1 MLSRFRTICL
11 LPVLSVVSGC
21 DPADAPTPA
30 PPIAAVIPTE
40 PGTFVFETPVFSVG
54 EMMPGVLRIFTAKAK
69 NISSVPQEIEN
80 IISDCSCTVPVWSYD
95 PIDPGATTD
104 IEITL
109 DPGLK
114 QGVVISKRITILGG
128 TAPPVSMKIEGS
140 VATILKYGPDSID
153 SPADDQMQLPV
164 TEIVL
169 ESVDGLAFQITSVT
183 PAVALAIDPTPA
195 ARKIIQVDWGKWRSS
210 EKPAKFEISTDHPNA
225 PPMTVTIRK
234 AIQEPKG
241 I

>member
-1 MLSRFRTICL
+1 
-11 LPVLSVVSGC
+11 
-21 DPADAPTPA
+21 
-30 PPIAAVIPTE
+30 
-40 PGTFVFETPVFSVG
+40 
-54 EMMPGVLRIFTAKAK
+54 MMPGVWQTFTAKAK
-69 NISSVPQEIEN
+69 NITSVPQEIEN
-80 IISDCSCTVPVWSYD
+80 IISDCSCAVPVWSYD

-104 IEITL
+104 IEITV

-140 VATILKYGPDSID
+140 VATIVKYGPDSID
-153 SPADDQMQLPV
+153 APADGQMPLPV
-164 TEIVL
+164 TEIML
-169 ESVDGLAFQITSVT
+169 ESVDGVAFQVTSVT

-195 ARKIIQVDWGKWRSS
+195 ARKIVQVDWEKWRSS
-210 EKPAKFEISTDHPNA
+210 ERPAKFEISTDHPNA

-234 AIQEPKG
+234 AIQAPKG